1 MPDEVRMLDNQ
12 YALLFV
18 RGERAMMD
26 RKYDLMKHPNI
37 RMTEDGGAEAY
48 NYAKTP
54 LAHDTFAFDEGRYED
69 YELLSDE
76 DIIGGQFAI

>member
-1 MPDEVRMLDNQ
+1 MLDNQ

-37 RMTEDGGAEAY
+37 KMTEDGGAEAY

-54 LAHDTFAFDEGRYED
+54 LAHDTFAFDAGRYED

-76 DIIGGQFAI
+76 DIIRGQFAI

>member
-1 MPDEVRMLDNQ
+1 MPDEVRLLDNQ

-18 RGERAMMD
+18 RGERAIKD
-26 RKYDLMKHPNI
+26 KKYDLMKHPNVKLI
-37 RMTEDGGAEAY
+37 EDGGAEVY

-54 LAHDTFAFDEGRYED
+54 LAHDTFAFDKDRYED

-76 DIIGGQFAI
+76 DIFGEQFPI